1 MASWFEKQP
10 LQLPNEQTP
19 PRTYKKYGVNKPK
32 SFDESILIPENSP
45 TCFAANGSYS
55 SSYASHSYTCTKDKK
70 LHPLFPLP
78 SPLDSPH
85 FSTRSSS
92 GSSSSSFQFND
103 DDEQGISPLF
113 SPLRNNC
120 NDWSRT
126 SNESSKSS
134 SSCTSPTTY
143 PVVWGKILDSP
154 SGKQE
159 KCNHPRHSLPL
170 PPNSSTNKTGQA
182 LESKWKKG
190 KLLAKGTFGHVYAG
204 FNSDNGQMCAIKEV
218 KIIFDDTTSKE
229 RLKQLNQEITLLSQF
244 SHPNIV
250 QYYGSEL
257 RGDKLS
263 LYLEYVQ
270 GGSILKLLQE
280 YGPFEEQIIS
290 SYTRKIL
297 SGLVYLHDSNIAHR
311 DIKAENI
318 LVNSKGEIKLADFG
332 MAKHIKACSLMDSF
346 KGSSYWM
353 APEVFKDTGGCNVA
367 VDIWSLG
374 CTVLEMATAKPP
386 WGQHEGAAILFK
398 MADRKDIPEIPRN
411 LSDNAQSFLK
421 LCLQR
426 NPGCR
431 STAVQLLH
439 HPFVQA

>member
-1 MASWFEKQP
+1 MDTIYP
-10 LQLPNEQTP
+10 
-19 PRTYKKYGVNKPK
+19 
-32 SFDESILIPENSP
+32 
-45 TCFAANGSYS
+45 
-55 SSYASHSYTCTKDKK
+55 
-70 LHPLFPLP
+70 HPLFLIPTQAQKTRNFILFFSLPL
-78 SPLDSPH
+78 PLDSPH

-92 GSSSSSFQFND
+92 GSSSSSSQFND
-103 DDEQGISPLF
+103 DEEEGISQLF
-113 SPLRNNC
+113 SPFRNKC

-126 SNESSKSS
+126 SNESSKSTS
-134 SSCTSPTTY
+134 PCTSPTTY
-143 PVVWGKILDSP
+143 PIVWGKILDSP
-154 SGKQE
+154 NGKQE
-159 KCNHPRHSLPL
+159 KCNHHPRHPLPL

-218 KIIFDDTTSKE
+218 RIIFNDTTSKE

-263 LYLEYVQ
+263 LYLEYVP

-297 SGLVYLHDSNIAHR
+297 SGLVFLHERNIAHR
-311 DIKAENI
+311 DIKGANI
-318 LVNSKGEIKLADFG
+318 LVNAKGEIKLADFG
-332 MAKHIKACSLMDSF
+332 MAKHINSCSLMDSF
-346 KGSSYWM
+346 KGSPYWM
-353 APEVFKDTGGCNVA
+353 APEVVKEAGGSSVA

-374 CTVLEMATAKPP
+374 CTVLEMATAKLPL
-386 WGQHEGAAILFK
+386 WGQYEGAAVLFK
-398 MADRKDIPEIPRN
+398 LADGKDIPEIPRN
-411 LSDNAQSFLK
+411 LSDNAKSFLK

-426 NPGCR
+426 NPSHR

>member
-1 MASWFEKQP
+1 MDSWFEKHP
-10 LQLPNEQTP
+10 LQQPNEETP
-19 PRTYKKYGVNKPK
+19 PRNYKNNKKNRVNKPK
-32 SFDESILIPENSP
+32 SFDESILIPKNSP
-45 TCFAANGSYS
+45 TCFAANGYYS
-55 SSYASHSYTCTKDKK
+55 SSSVSHSYTCTKESK

-92 GSSSSSFQFND
+92 GSSSSSSND
-103 DDEQGISPLF
+103 DEEQGISPLF
-113 SPLRNNC
+113 SPFRNKC

-126 SNESSKSS
+126 SNESSKSTS
-134 SSCTSPTTY
+134 PCTSPTTY
-143 PVVWGKILDSP
+143 PIVWGKILDSP
-154 SGKQE
+154 NGKQE
-159 KCNHPRHSLPL
+159 KCNHPRHPLPLPL
-170 PPNSSTNKTGQA
+170 PPNSSTNKTGQ
-182 LESKWKKG
+182 WKKG
-190 KLLAKGTFGHVYAG
+190 KVLAKGTFGHVYAG

-218 KIIFDDTTSKE
+218 RIIFDDTTSKE

-263 LYLEYVQ
+263 LYLEYVP

-297 SGLVYLHDSNIAHR
+297 SGLVFLHERNIAHR
-311 DIKAENI
+311 DINAANI
-318 LVNSKGEIKLADFG
+318 LVNAKGEIKLADFG
-332 MAKHIKACSLMDSF
+332 MAKNINSCSLMDCF
-346 KGSSYWM
+346 KGSSYWL
-353 APEVFKDTGGCNVA
+353 APEVVKDAGGSSVA

-386 WGQHEGAAILFK
+386 LWGQYDGA
-398 MADRKDIPEIPRN
+398 DGKDIPEIPRN
-411 LSDNAQSFLK
+411 LSENAKSFLK
-421 LCLQR
+421 LCMQR
-426 NPGCR
+426 NPSRR
-431 STAVQLLH
+431 STAAQLLN